1 MKGVLLLLAALTI
14 TSLNFEVVAKSKKY
28 KKSGSNVYVSKKYK
42 GGGEA
47 TFALPGGNSAT
58 IGTNVFTGERRRD
71 AQNRTSTYQSGG
83 FNYYQ
88 MRAGTGNYNNGQTFL
103 RVSNSQLSFS
113 AVISGK
119 GQMYSQNVIHDNFP
133 SGALPRFSNSNQ
145 PVSLQFGGSFTH

>member
-1 MKGVLLLLAALTI
+1 MEDRKNT
-14 TSLNFEVVAKSKKY
+14 
-28 KKSGSNVYVSKKYK
+28 

-119 GQMYSQNVIHDNFP
+119 GQMYSQK
-133 SGALPRFSNSNQ
+133 NQ
-145 PVSLQFGGSFTH
+145 NL